1 MAGSNVPGPRSADSR
16 HDPVP
21 EGLLGRSFAFP
32 GPIGRGAR
40 VAPEDVAGTEGRS
53 ATPQQRAEELVDR
66 FAARAGGGAFTAISR
81 KRVADGLRVRVWAP
95 SAINQGTSSL
105 CGPASLL
112 FDVATRD
119 PESYVKYVTALW
131 ETGHGRIGRI
141 DVSPGTDL
149 KAFDPGRNVEASDWI
164 ALASLRDSENW
175 FFDYQE
181 DSDALAGI
189 TLPGELE
196 GWFKKAG
203 YTEVVNDAR
212 AIVDKDEQCLRRAD
226 DLFRNGFRVCLFIH
240 SNMLSPSTQGNGSAT
255 ADHWV
260 VQTGRV
266 TFGATMIEGK
276 PSTTVSLRIFTW
288 GEGRRAVPQAGVLPL
303 DAFLDNF
310 YGFVAARY

>member
-1 MAGSNVPGPRSADSR
+1 MAGSNVPGPRGTDAPHDSI
-16 HDPVP
+16 P
-21 EGLLGRSFAFP
+21 EGLLGRACAFP
-32 GPIGRGAR
+32 GPIGRGGR
-40 VAPEDVAGTEGRS
+40 AGTAEADVSSSRS
-53 ATPQQRAEELVDR
+53 TSPQQRAEELVDL
-66 FAARAGGGAFTAISR
+66 FAARAGRGVFTSISR

-119 PESYVKYVTALW
+119 PEAYVRYVTALW
-131 ETGHGRIGRI
+131 ETGQGRIGRI
-141 DVSPGTDL
+141 DVRPGTDL

-212 AIVDKDEQCLRRAD
+212 AIVDKDEACLRRAD
-226 DLFRNGFRVCLFIH
+226 DYFRKGFRVCLFIH

-266 TFGATMIEGK
+266 TFGVTMIEGK
-276 PSTTVSLRIFTW
+276 PATTVSLRIFTW

-303 DAFLDNF
+303 DDFLDNF

>member
-1 MAGSNVPGPRSADSR
+1 MAGSCVPGTLGTDFHVDAA
-16 HDPVP
+16 P
-21 EGLLGRSFAFP
+21 EGIAGRAFALP
-32 GPIGRGAR
+32 GPIGLDS
-40 VAPEDVAGTEGRS
+40 PERPAGPGEGDAVP
-53 ATPQQRAEELVDR
+53 ATPQQRAEEIVRR
-66 FAARAGGGAFTAISR
+66 FAARPGGGVFTSISR
-81 KRVADGLRVRVWAP
+81 RRVADGLRVRIYAP
-95 SAINQGTSSL
+95 SAIDQGTSSL

-119 PESYVKYVTALW
+119 PETYVQYVISLYESGVA
-131 ETGHGRIGRI
+131 RIGQIEVR
-141 DVSPGTDL
+141 PGTDL

-196 GWFKKAG
+196 RWFERAG

-212 AIVDKDEQCLRRAD
+212 AIVDKDEDCLRRAD
-226 DLFRNGFRVCLFIH
+226 EHYRRGFRVCLFIH
-240 SNMLSPSTQGNGSAT
+240 SNMLSPSTQGSGSAT

-260 VQTGRV
+260 VQTSRV
-266 TFGATMIEGK
+266 LFGATALEGEMK
-276 PSTTVSLRIFTW
+276 KTVSLHVFTW
-288 GEGRRAVPQAGVLPL
+288 GEGRRPVPQAGVLPL
-303 DAFLDNF
+303 DDFLDNF

>member
-1 MAGSNVPGPRSADSR
+1 MAGSNVPGPRGTDSR
-16 HDPVP
+16 HDLVP
-21 EGLLGRSFAFP
+21 EGLLGRAFVFP

-40 VAPEDVAGTEGRS
+40 VAPADVADAKGRS

-66 FAARAGGGAFTAISR
+66 FAARVGGGAFTTISR

-95 SAINQGTSSL
+95 SAIDQGTSSL

-119 PESYVKYVTALW
+119 PEAYVRYVTALW

-141 DVSPGTDL
+141 EVRPGTDL
-149 KAFDPGRNVEASDWI
+149 RAFDPGRNVEASDWI

-196 GWFKKAG
+196 GWFRKAG

-226 DLFRNGFRVCLFIH
+226 DFFRKGFRVCLFIH
-240 SNMLSPSTQGNGSAT
+240 SNMLSPSTQANGSAT

-276 PSTTVSLRIFTW
+276 PATTVSLRIFTW

-303 DAFLDNF
+303 DDFLDDF